1 MVSYLLHHDQ
11 PINIFSFLII
21 SISVMG
27 NIDLHIFIL
36 FFFFFLYVNFHFFY
50 RQHIHH
56 TTCTEQDKHII
67 SVNDSYCYLCA
78 QHITT
83 FFSEINC
90 NCNYHPNPP
99 KPLYIY
105 NDQNDKIVTNSLY
118 ILFLLRV

>member
-1 MVSYLLHHDQ
+1 MKKCYTYLYRCYFTYLWK
-11 PINIFSFLII
+11 IFFFT
-21 SISVMG
+21 
-27 NIDLHIFIL
+27 NL
-36 FFFFFLYVNFHFFY
+36 FFWGVFFLCVNFNFFY
-50 RQHIHH
+50 RQPIHH
-56 TTCTEQDKHII
+56 ITCTEQDKHII